1 MFALGHRRSRCQ
13 DVGMGNRLNGRVAI
27 VTGGANGLGEAI
39 AGKFAAEGAV
49 VVIAD
54 VDEAA
59 MEQVGGELGVETSH
73 CDVSDRA
80 SVQALVDG
88 VVVRHGRL
96 DIMVANAGI
105 ANSPKYLDI
114 DDEFWGRMIEVNLT
128 GVFLC
133 NQIAARHMV
142 ARGNGGVLLNTA
154 SILGAEGNPQTPAY
168 AASKAGVISLTRSGA
183 MALGE
188 FGIRVNAVGPG
199 YMKTRMTEG
208 LRAVPEL
215 EKSLAEMVPL
225 NRFGEPG
232 DIADAA
238 VFLASDE
245 ASYITG
251 HTLFVDGGWLTHH
264 LPARTEEQEETR
276 LRAQAEAE
284 AR

>member
-1 MFALGHRRSRCQ
+1 M
-13 DVGMGNRLNGRVAI
+13 AI
-27 VTGGANGLGEAI
+27 VTGGANGLGESI
-39 AGKFAAEGAV
+39 SRKFAAEGAV
-49 VVIAD
+49 VVVAD

-59 MEQVGGELGVETSH
+59 MEQVADELGVEASQ
-73 CDVSDRA
+73 CDVSDRS
-80 SVQALVDG
+80 SVQSLVDG
-88 VVVRHGRL
+88 VVERHGKL

-105 ANSPKYLDI
+105 ANSPTYLEM
-114 DDEFWGRMIEVNLT
+114 DDEFWNRMIGVNLT

-142 ARGNGGVLLNTA
+142 ARGGGGVLLNTA
-154 SILGAEGNPQTPAY
+154 SILGAEGHPLTPAY

-183 MALGE
+183 MALGQ
-188 FGIRVNAVGPG
+188 FDIRVNAVGPG

-215 EKSLAEMVPL
+215 EKSVAEMVPL
-225 NRFGEPG
+225 NRFGEAS

-238 VFLASDE
+238 VFLVSDE

-264 LPARTEEQEETR
+264 LPSRTDEQEADR
-276 LRAQAEAE
+276 ARAQAEAE
-284 AR
+284 AL

>member
-1 MFALGHRRSRCQ
+1 MS
-13 DVGMGNRLNGRVAI
+13 NRLNGRVAI

-39 AGKFAAEGAV
+39 AGKFASEGAL

-54 VDEAA
+54 VDEPA
-59 MEQVGGELGVETSH
+59 MEQVGGELGVETSL

-88 VVVRHGRL
+88 VVERHGRL

-114 DDEFWGRMIEVNLT
+114 DDEFWGRMIDVNLT

-225 NRFGEPG
+225 NRFGEAS

>member
-1 MFALGHRRSRCQ
+1 MLGHSRSRCQ

-54 VDEAA
+54 VDEPA
-59 MEQVGGELGVETSH
+59 MEQVGGELGVETSL

-88 VVVRHGRL
+88 VVERHGRL

-114 DDEFWGRMIEVNLT
+114 DDEFWGRMIDVNLT

-225 NRFGEPG
+225 NRFGEAS

>member
-1 MFALGHRRSRCQ
+1 MS
-13 DVGMGNRLNGRVAI
+13 NRLKGRVAI

-39 AGKFAAEGAV
+39 ARKFATEGAV

-54 VDEAA
+54 VDDAA
-59 MEQVGGELGVETSH
+59 MDQVGGELGVEAQS

-88 VVVRHGRL
+88 VVERHRRL

-105 ANSPKYLDI
+105 ANSPSYLEM
-114 DDEFWGRMIEVNLT
+114 DDEFWDRMIAVNLT

-142 ARGNGGVLLNTA
+142 ARGGGGVLLNTS
-154 SILGAEGNPQTPAY
+154 SILGAEGHPQTPAY
-168 AASKAGVISLTRSGA
+168 AATKAGVISLTRSGA
-183 MALGE
+183 MALGQ
-188 FGIRVNAVGPG
+188 FDIRVNAVGPG

-208 LRAVPEL
+208 LRAVPDM
-215 EKSLAEMVPL
+215 EKSMAEMVPL

-245 ASYITG
+245 SSYITG

-264 LPARTEEQEETR
+264 LPARTEEQEEIR
-276 LRAQAEAE
+276 IRAQAEAE

>member
-1 MFALGHRRSRCQ
+1 MPEGGVCQ
-13 DVGMGNRLNGRVAI
+13 DVAMSMRLEGRVAI

-39 AGKFAAEGAV
+39 SRKFAAEGAV

-59 MEQVGGELGVETSH
+59 MEHVADELGVEAQS
-73 CDVSDRA
+73 CDVSDRE

-88 VVVRHGRL
+88 AVERHRRL

-105 ANSPKYLDI
+105 ANSPSYLDI
-114 DDEFWGRMIEVNLT
+114 DDEFWSRMLDVNLT

-142 ARGNGGVLLNTA
+142 ARGGGGVLLNTS
-154 SILGAEGNPQTPAY
+154 SILGAEGHPQTPAY

-183 MALGE
+183 MALGQ

-215 EKSLAEMVPL
+215 EKGMAEMIPL
-225 NRFGEPG
+225 NHFGEPG

-264 LPARTEEQEETR
+264 LPARTEEQEDIR
-276 LRAQAEAE
+276 IRAQAEAE

>member
-1 MFALGHRRSRCQ
+1 MS
-13 DVGMGNRLNGRVAI
+13 NRLEGRVAI

-39 AGKFAAEGAV
+39 SRKFAAEGAV

-54 VDEAA
+54 VDQAA
-59 MEQVGGELGVETSH
+59 MEQVAGELGVEASQ
-73 CDVSDRA
+73 CDVSDRS
-80 SVQALVDG
+80 SVQSLVDG
-88 VVVRHGRL
+88 VVERHGKL

-105 ANSPKYLDI
+105 ANSPSYLEMDG
-114 DDEFWGRMIEVNLT
+114 EFWDRMIAVNLT

-142 ARGNGGVLLNTA
+142 ARGGGVLLNTA
-154 SILGAEGNPQTPAY
+154 SILGAEGHPQTPAY

-183 MALGE
+183 MALGQ

-264 LPARTEEQEETR
+264 LPARTEEQEELR
-276 LRAQAEAE
+276 IRAQAEAE

>member
-1 MFALGHRRSRCQ
+1 MS
-13 DVGMGNRLNGRVAI
+13 NRLEGRVAI
-27 VTGGANGLGEAI
+27 VTGGANGLGESI
-39 AGKFAAEGAV
+39 SRKFAAEGAV
-49 VVIAD
+49 VVVAD

-59 MEQVGGELGVETSH
+59 MKQVADELGVEARQ

-80 SVQALVDG
+80 SIQSLVDD
-88 VVVRHGRL
+88 VVERHGKL

-105 ANSPKYLDI
+105 ANSPTYLEL
-114 DDEFWGRMIEVNLT
+114 DDEFWDRMIAVNLT

-142 ARGNGGVLLNTA
+142 ARGGGGVLLNTS

-183 MALGE
+183 MALGQ

-264 LPARTEEQEETR
+264 LPARTEEQEEIR

>member
-1 MFALGHRRSRCQ
+1 MS
-13 DVGMGNRLNGRVAI
+13 MRLQGRVAI

-39 AGKFAAEGAV
+39 ARNFAREGAV

-54 VDEAA
+54 MDEAA
-59 MEQVGGELGVETSH
+59 MEQVGGELGVETQR

-88 VVVRHGRL
+88 VVERHRRL

-105 ANSPKYLDI
+105 ANSPTYLEM
-114 DDEFWGRMIEVNLT
+114 DDEFWDRMIAVNLT

-142 ARGNGGVLLNTA
+142 ARGGGGVLLNTS
-154 SILGAEGNPQTPAY
+154 SILGAEGHPQTPAY

-183 MALGE
+183 MALGQ
-188 FGIRVNAVGPG
+188 FDIRVNAVGPG

-208 LRAVPEL
+208 LRAVPDM
-215 EKSLAEMVPL
+215 EKSMSEMVPL

-245 ASYITG
+245 SSYITG

-264 LPARTEEQEETR
+264 LPARTEEQEAIR
-276 LRAQAEAE
+276 IRAQAEAE

>member
-1 MFALGHRRSRCQ
+1 M
-13 DVGMGNRLNGRVAI
+13 AI

-39 AGKFAAEGAV
+39 TRKFAAESAV

-54 VDEAA
+54 VDQAA
-59 MEQVGGELGVETSH
+59 MEQVADELGVETSQ
-73 CDVSDRA
+73 CDVSDRS
-80 SVQALVDG
+80 SVQNLVDD
-88 VVVRHGRL
+88 VVDRHGKL

-105 ANSPKYLDI
+105 ANSPTYLEM
-114 DDEFWGRMIEVNLT
+114 DDEFWNRMIGVNLT

-133 NQIAARHMV
+133 NQIAAHHMV
-142 ARGNGGVLLNTA
+142 ARGGGGVLLNTA
-154 SILGAEGNPQTPAY
+154 SILGAEGHPLTPAY

-183 MALGE
+183 MALGQ
-188 FGIRVNAVGPG
+188 FDIRVNAVGPG

-215 EKSLAEMVPL
+215 EKSVAEMVPL
-225 NRFGEPG
+225 NRFGEAS

-238 VFLASDE
+238 VFLVSDE

-264 LPARTEEQEETR
+264 LPARTDEQETDR
-276 LRAQAEAE
+276 ARAQAEAE
-284 AR
+284 AL